1 MNNYEIN
8 RKIEKHLD
16 NALKLCQASNKE
28 HLIIDWFD
36 NNDLAEGYGYTANL
50 LTRIGNLKRKVN
62 DLEEELG
69 EYEMPRI
76 EYLEDE
82 NKMEF
87 FFSNLNKFTLED
99 LESIVD
105 SF

>member
-50 LTRIGNLKRKVN
+50 LTRIGNLKRKV
-62 DLEEELG
+62 ERFRRG
-69 EYEMPRI
+69 TGRI
-76 EYLEDE
+76 
-82 NKMEF
+82 
-87 FFSNLNKFTLED
+87 
-99 LESIVD
+99 
-105 SF
+105 